1 MKAKKVVKSRV
12 AKTRAGGTMS
22 EAVYWTFIRSALRQK
37 SRWWPP
43 VTQVKL
49 EARRIYKGVNKRQK
63 YEYQCNI
70 CKEWFME
77 KDINIDHIIP
87 AGALNC
93 GADLEGFVGRLF
105 VEVEGLQVLC
115 INCHDK
121 KTQKDRK
128 K

>member
-1 MKAKKVVKSRV
+1 VKSRV

-43 VTQVKL
+43 ITQVKL

-87 AGALNC
+87 ARSLTS
-93 GADLEGFVGRLF
+93 GADLEGFVSRLF
-105 VEVEGLQVLC
+105 CEKENLQTLC
-115 INCHDK
+115 IHCHNI

>member
-12 AKTRAGGTMS
+12 VKTRAGGTMS
-22 EAVYWTFIRSALRQK
+22 EAMYWTFIRSALRQK

-43 VTQVKL
+43 ITQAKL

-63 YEYQCNI
+63 YEYQCAH
-70 CKEWFME
+70 CKDWFME
-77 KDINIDHIIP
+77 KDINVDHIIS

-105 VEVEGLQVLC
+105 CEKDNLQVLC
-115 INCHDK
+115 EVCHNI

-128 K
+128 